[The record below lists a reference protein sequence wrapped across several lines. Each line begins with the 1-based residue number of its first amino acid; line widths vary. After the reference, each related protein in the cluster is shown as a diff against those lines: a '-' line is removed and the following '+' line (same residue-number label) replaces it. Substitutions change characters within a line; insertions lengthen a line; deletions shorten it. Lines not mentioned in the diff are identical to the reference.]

1 MTIEEFKKL
10 KVKDK
15 VRIKTLREIK
25 KEFTGNPREGYDSA
39 DSFLPEMYEY
49 AGEVVTIIKIVD
61 NSIIIKEDP
70 ERWYYSHDV
79 IKEKAWDKTI
89 GQPTVVMHLIR
100 GNKTIV
106 KLSNGKVGIAKCS
119 PEDEFDV
126 YEGLRIAAARAYG
139 KELFE
144 TEEIKEVEKV
154 KEVKRVACE
163 GEYIKLTN
171 PDQYTT
177 CKGFDKNQIV
187 RVIHVYEKKG
197 DCITQGEIEGGKK
210 QGHFYPYEYVVL
222 ENYKP
227 KK

>member
-25 KEFTGNPREGYDSA
+25 KEFTGSPSKGYGST

-79 IKEKAWDKTI
+79 IKEKVWDKTI
-89 GQPTVVMHLIR
+89 SQPTVVTHLIR
-100 GNKTIV
+100 DNKTIV

-119 PEDEFDV
+119 PEDQFDI
-126 YEGLRIAAARAYG
+126 YEGLRIATARAYG

-144 TEEIKEVEKV
+144 TEEIKGVE
-154 KEVKRVACE
+154 RVARE
-163 GEYIKLTN
+163 GEYIKVIN
-171 PDQYTT
+171 PDLNSIFFGLEKDQIIQIKGVDREGPWITT
-177 CKGFDKNQIV
+177 D
-187 RVIHVYEKKG
+187 
-197 DCITQGEIEGGKK
+197 EGADLYI
-210 QGHFYPYEYVVL
+210 YPYEYVVL